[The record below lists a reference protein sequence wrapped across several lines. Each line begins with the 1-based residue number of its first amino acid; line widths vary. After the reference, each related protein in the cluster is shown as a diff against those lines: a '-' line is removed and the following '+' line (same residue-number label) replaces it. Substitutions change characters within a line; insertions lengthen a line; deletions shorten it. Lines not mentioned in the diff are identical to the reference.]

1 MPVKRKAQA
10 ERVRPV
16 VAYPRE
22 AVLNKHQLARGLGV
36 SVDLVLKQ
44 NFPFAMIGKRERF
57 VWGQILDILAER
69 ALPTATENDR
79 VAAARSIE
87 HLRMARRAS

>member
-1 MPVKRKAQA
+1 MPRKRLL
-10 ERVRPV
+10 RPV

-22 AVLNKHQLARGLGV
+22 AVVDKQQLAAALGV
-36 SVDLVLKQ
+36 GVDAVLKE
-44 NFPFAMIGKRERF
+44 NFPFTLIGKRERF
-57 VWGQILDILAER
+57 VWGQVLDIIAER
-69 ALPTATENDR
+69 ALPTATESDR

>member
-1 MPVKRKAQA
+1 MPRKAP
-10 ERVRPV
+10 VRPV

-22 AVLNKHQLARGLGV
+22 AVLDKHQLAAGLGV
-36 SVDLVLKQ
+36 SLEIVMRE
-44 NFPFAMIGKRERF
+44 NFPFTMVGRRERF

-69 ALPTATENDR
+69 ALPTATESDR